1 MNEEVDKAI
10 REAMARYPEK
20 AKSYSETFLKSNMI
34 MNVAQ
39 EVSKIVDERDRQL
52 DDLAR
57 QKNWHPAII
66 AAAIRELLQ
75 MRDRKGWF
83 FEGHGHWIAV
93 SEVLFEE
100 NLIPKVSEKQFIT
113 EYCSD
118 KTSPHYILPHDNDQL
133 SNPARIGALN
143 QKGKP
148 VDTAK
153 LMNRAKNKEKNL
165 KGDLVY
171 PHVDLY
177 KDEFRKLLVKHGA
190 IKVIKP

>member
-10 REAMARYPEK
+10 REAMGRYPEK
-20 AKSYSETFLKSNMI
+20 ARSYSEKFLQSNMI

-52 DDLAR
+52 DERDR
-57 QKNWHPAII
+57 QKDWRLAV
-66 AAAIRELLQ
+66 ADAIRELLEMQ
-75 MRDRKGWF
+75 DRKGWF

-100 NLIPKVSEKQFIT
+100 ELIPKISEKQFIT

-143 QKGKP
+143 KKGKP

-153 LMNRAKNKEKNL
+153 LMNRAKNKEENL

-171 PHVDLY
+171 PHVDFY